1 MKTIQNTIVIVLLF
15 IANAVAAQS
24 FTKMSAQQAH
34 LAGSGISA
42 QAPSSLVT
50 PYSNPILN
58 RKITVNP
65 NQYAVGTRQAVNAVA
80 PVSPRKVGGTLPV
93 KPTNTLP
100 GHWIGSDAKTELPNV
115 NAGVGSGLGIF
126 DQETVKN
133 NGGLVEESDY
143 RPGELAPIGDALIP
157 FLIMLLIYVLFLLV
171 RGDARDEQ
179 ELA

>member
-42 QAPSSLVT
+42 QAPSLVT
-50 PYSNPILN
+50 PYSNPLLN
-58 RKITVNP
+58 RKVTVDP
-65 NQYAVGTRQAVNAVA
+65 NRYAIGSARQNVTPVYGAYKA
-80 PVSPRKVGGTLPV
+80 PRLGGGIV
-93 KPTNTLP
+93 KPGKDLP
-100 GHWIGSDAKTELPNV
+100 GHWIGSDANHTLPNI
-115 NAGVGSGLGIF
+115 NDGNGSGLGIF
-126 DQETVKN
+126 NQDDVKG